1 MNASSD
7 YFLAMILNPTCVAL
21 DSIANTVP
29 INRLAPAKIIRPEYP
44 PCCLFTM
51 LPAIGLPVKTPI
63 AENEYNAPV
72 RVPSFLTSDR
82 VATIAGMILSVQP
95 DANPYKAA

>member
-21 DSIANTVP
+21 DNIANTVP
-29 INRLAPAKIIRPEYP
+29 INKLTPVKIISPEYP

-51 LPAIGLPVKTPI
+51 LPAMGLPVKTPI
-63 AENEYNAPV
+63 AENEYKAPF
-72 RVPSFLTSDR
+72 RTPSFLTSDN
-82 VATIAGMILSVQP
+82 VATIAGIILRVQP